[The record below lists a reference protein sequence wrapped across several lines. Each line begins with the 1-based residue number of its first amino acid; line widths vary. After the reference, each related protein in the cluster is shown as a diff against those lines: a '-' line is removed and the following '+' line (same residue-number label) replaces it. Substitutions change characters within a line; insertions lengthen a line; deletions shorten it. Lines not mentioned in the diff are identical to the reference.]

1 MEVNL
6 KDLENFY
13 LKISIRNLTTRGQQM
28 KDSLE
33 IVYKELMELAK
44 YDHSGTLE
52 HFKYL
57 ESVSLSLINKCR

>member
-52 HFKYL
+52 HFNYL